1 MFVSNSGIRYD
12 LHSNTGDF
20 NREIMGYFLT
30 LRDPVL
36 EERPGLASCL
46 SLLDGIRRGDPADMV
61 WHAMDEHDRLA
72 LLQSDDRCSGV
83 SDRSTR
89 SNPPALGTCYWFRSR
104 VPGERWPVHY
114 SRSAMWAH
122 ELAVRRGQ
130 VVVDSPMSYGFVEHR
145 LLDGLE
151 VLDGP

>member
-72 LLQSDDRCSGV
+72 LLQSSDRCFSV
-83 SDRSTR
+83 SDPSG
-89 SNPPALGTCYWFRSR
+89 SPALGTCYWFRSR

-122 ELAVRRGQ
+122 EFAVRRGQ
-130 VVVDSPMSYGFVEHR
+130 VVIGHPMSYGSVKR
-145 LLDGLE
+145 CLLDRLE
-151 VLDGP
+151 VLDRP